1 MNTRR
6 NLLLGAGVAAAGLA
20 ALGAGLVGRDWALPE
35 PEYAAGDSFGA
46 RYFPNVTLYTHE
58 GRRVKLYDDLVRDKV
73 VAFNMMY
80 TLCGG
85 LCPTMTANLRGTQ
98 KLLGERAGRDVFMYS
113 ITLQPELDTPEILRE
128 YAESHHVGPGW
139 LFLTGDPADL
149 DKLRRKLG
157 FFDPDPE
164 IDADRTTHI
173 RMVRIGNDRF
183 DQWTMASARSDP
195 RQLVSAINMVDRSVD
210 FTSYNGRDA
219 SLPA

>member
-20 ALGAGLVGRDWALPE
+20 ALGSGLVGRNWAAPE
-35 PEYAAGDSFGA
+35 PENAEGDSFGA

-58 GRRVKLYDDLVRDKV
+58 GRRVKFYDDLVRDKV

-80 TLCGG
+80 SLCGG

-128 YAESHHVGPGW
+128 YAESHHAGPGW

-157 FFDPDPE
+157 FYDPDPE
-164 IDADRTTHI
+164 IDADRSTHI

-183 DQWTMASARSDP
+183 DQWTMASARSRP
-195 RQLVSAINMVDRSVD
+195 AQLVAAINMVDRSVD
-210 FTSYNGRDA
+210 FTSCNGGDA
-219 SLPA
+219 SLPV